1 MQTKYE
7 LKVKRLMMQSK
18 YQNLFSNKTLML
30 IGLLSCSS
38 SLWAQ
43 PLTELQIKKIVDQQ
57 FKPLLEEYKIPGL
70 AVAVTL
76 DGQHYFVN
84 YGVASLQSKQAMT
97 NSTLF
102 ELGSVSKTFNA
113 TLAGYA
119 QAQGR
124 LSLSDH
130 PAKYFPE
137 LKNTA
142 VNQATLLNLGTY
154 SAGGFP
160 LQFPDEVVTQQD
172 MIQYFQNWKTKT
184 KIGEARQYSN
194 PSIGLMGYVTALAMK
209 KPYAE
214 LIEKTL
220 LPQLG
225 MTQSYIHV
233 PEQKMSQYAWGYKN
247 NQAIRVSAG
256 MFDAEA
262 YGVKSS
268 SSDMLKFLDAQINS
282 AQLNQPIRQAVENTH
297 IGYYKVGAMTQGL
310 GWEQYAYP
318 VKLETLLQGN
328 SSKMA
333 LESHAVTLIKHPQ
346 IASQSTYFNK
356 TGSTNGFGAYAA
368 FVPQHKI
375 GMVML
380 ANTNFPNEARI
391 KATYQAMQQ
400 ILKQKAAP

>member
-1 MQTKYE
+1 MIT
-7 LKVKRLMMQSK
+7 SK
-18 YQNLFSNKTLML
+18 KLFL
-30 IGLLSCSS
+30 IAGLVSVHS

-43 PLTELQIKKIVDQQ
+43 APSEHQVKAVIDQQ
-57 FKPLLEEYKIPGL
+57 FKPLLEQYNIPGL

-76 DGQHYFVN
+76 NGQHYFVN
-84 YGVASLQSKQAMT
+84 YGVASKQSKQPVS

-119 QAQGR
+119 QAQGQ

-137 LKNTA
+137 LKNIA
-142 VNQATLLNLGTY
+142 VNRATILNLGTY
-154 SAGGFP
+154 NAGGFP
-160 LQFPDEVVTQQD
+160 LQFPDEIIQQQD
-172 MIQYFQNWKTKT
+172 MVKYFQTWQPKT
-184 KIGEARQYSN
+184 KIGAARQYSN

-209 KPYAE
+209 KSYSE

-220 LPQLG
+220 LLQLG
-225 MTQSYIHV
+225 MTQSFIRV
-233 PEQKMSQYAWGYKN
+233 PEQHMPQYAWGYKAD
-247 NQAIRVSAG
+247 QAMRVSSG

-268 SSDMLKFLDAQINS
+268 SADMLKFLDAQINPQ
-282 AQLNQPIRQAVENTH
+282 QLKQPLRKAIENTH
-297 IGYYKVGAMTQGL
+297 VGYFKVGAMTQGL
-310 GWEQYAYP
+310 GWEQYVYP

-333 LESHAVTLIKHPQ
+333 LESHAITPIKQPKL
-346 IASQSTYFNK
+346 ATPATFFNK
-356 TGSTNGFGAYAA
+356 TGATNGFGAYVA
-368 FVPQHKI
+368 FIPQQKI
-375 GMVML
+375 GIVML

-391 KATYQAMQQ
+391 KASYGVMQQ
-400 ILKQKAAP
+400 LIQTKSAQ

>member
-1 MQTKYE
+1 MIAS
-7 LKVKRLMMQSK
+7 RM
-18 YQNLFSNKTLML
+18 LFLL
-30 IGLLSCSS
+30 AGLLSCNSS
-38 SLWAQ
+38 IWAK
-43 PLTELQIKKIVDQQ
+43 PLSEQQVREIVDQQ
-57 FKPLLEEYKIPGL
+57 FKPLLDQYKIPGL
-70 AVAVTL
+70 AVGVTF
-76 DGQHYFVN
+76 DGKHYFIN
-84 YGVASLQSKQAMT
+84 YGLASKSNQQPVS
-97 NSTLF
+97 NHTLF

-113 TLAGYA
+113 TLAAYA
-119 QAQGR
+119 QAQGQ
-124 LSLSDH
+124 LLLSDH

-142 VNQATLLNLGTY
+142 VNKATILNLGTY
-154 SAGGFP
+154 TVGGFP
-160 LQFPDEVVTQQD
+160 LQFPDEVVSQQD
-172 MIQYFQNWKTKT
+172 MLQYFQRWQPKTNVGT
-184 KIGEARQYSN
+184 ARQYSN
-194 PSIGLMGYVTALAMK
+194 PSIGLMGYITALALK
-209 KPYAE
+209 RPYSE
-214 LIEKTL
+214 LLEKTL
-220 LPQLG
+220 FPQLG
-225 MTQSYIHV
+225 LSQSFVQV
-233 PEQKMSQYAWGYKN
+233 PEQQMSQYAWGYKN

-282 AQLNQPIRQAVENTH
+282 AQLNRSIRQAIENTH
-297 IGYYKVGAMTQGL
+297 IGYFKVGAMTQGL

-333 LESHAVTLIKHPQ
+333 LESHAVTLIKQPK